1 MSAKKR
7 NFGLDVLR
15 ALSIVLV
22 LIAHKIQLRIELGVL
37 GVQIFFI
44 LSGFLIGQILI
55 SDFQGANSFSTVLHF
70 WKRRWFRTLP
80 LYYLVLTLMIMFG
93 NNPFGW
99 KVIIYYFFLQANF
112 LGIEFFPITWSLVVE
127 EWFYIFLPLASLT
140 FFRKGIQPKRL
151 LIVIFS
157 FICIFFLARFFW
169 SYFEK
174 GVILYQFDCL
184 LLGVLLSAIKRHYA
198 AIYARLAIWPLA
210 CIGLIGV
217 IFLVAFMGNVSSHS
231 IFNSFYKVTWYFL
244 VSLSIAFILPFV
256 EISYFL
262 NQSLLRFHLFYRL
275 ITWTSIL
282 SYSLYLL
289 HPAFYSISLPL
300 PLIVLNFLQFLFLV
314 IVCFFILIFYER
326 PVMNLRDEFSWT
338 NYILSLKTAMRE
350 NQWLS

>member
-55 SDFQGANSFSTVLHF
+55 SDFQGTNSLATVFHF

-80 LYYLVLTLMIMFG
+80 LYYLVLTLMIIFG

-112 LGIEFFPITWSLVVE
+112 LGIDFFPITWSLVVE

-174 GVILYQFDCL
+174 GVILYQFECL
-184 LLGVLLSAIKRHYA
+184 LLGVLLAAIKKHYFA
-198 AIYARLAIWPLA
+198 VYTRLAIWPLA
-210 CIGLIGV
+210 VTGFVGV
-217 IFLVAFMGNVSSHS
+217 IFLLAVMGNVINHPL
-231 IFNSFYKVTWYFL
+231 FDPFYNVTWYFIL
-244 VSLSIAFILPFV
+244 SLCIASILPFF
-256 EISYFL
+256 ENS
-262 NQSLLRFHLFYRL
+262 RFINYGLFVDNPIYKF
-275 ITWTSIL
+275 ITWISIL

-289 HPAFYSISLPL
+289 HPACYTLDFGLPILVTSLLQIISLFSSSFL
-300 PLIVLNFLQFLFLV
+300 LFVL
-314 IVCFFILIFYER
+314 YER
-326 PVMNLRDEFSWT
+326 PVMNLRDEFSWK
-338 NYILSLKTAMRE
+338 NYFWSVKSAIKQS
-350 NQWLS
+350 